1 MPENVCINGVDG
13 AWRWI
18 EAAWNESSYNAQSPD
33 WQTITGTLVLDEDAN
48 SIFQQPEPAV
58 TASIQVKLTVPDS
71 PPTVTTETLPGGT
84 IDTPYSQRLFANG
97 TEPIAWEVSDGK
109 LPEGLNL
116 NETTG
121 VISGT
126 PTAAGTATF
135 IVKAKNHNG
144 LDTKTLSIT
153 IAEAAEF
160 IVTFDE
166 NGGTPSVGSMTTTN
180 QKLTSLPSASQS
192 KHSFDGWYTEKSGGT
207 KITTDTVFH
216 ADTIVYAHWT
226 YTGGGGGSS
235 SGGSSS
241 NDGEGSVNNDATII
255 QRPDVN
261 EPNVPTT
268 AQSEK
273 VKTDAKGNVTIT
285 NPMVSD
291 AIKAA
296 KDDAKKHGN
305 QKNGVAVEVPVEMI
319 RSWTVYKS
327 R

>member
-135 IVKAKNHNG
+135 IVKAK
-144 LDTKTLSIT
+144 
-153 IAEAAEF
+153 
-160 IVTFDE
+160 
-166 NGGTPSVGSMTTTN
+166 TTM
-180 QKLTSLPSASQS
+180 A
-192 KHSFDGWYTEKSGGT
+192 
-207 KITTDTVFH
+207 
-216 ADTIVYAHWT
+216 
-226 YTGGGGGSS
+226 
-235 SGGSSS
+235 
-241 NDGEGSVNNDATII
+241 
-255 QRPDVN
+255 
-261 EPNVPTT
+261 
-268 AQSEK
+268 
-273 VKTDAKGNVTIT
+273 
-285 NPMVSD
+285 
-291 AIKAA
+291 
-296 KDDAKKHGN
+296 
-305 QKNGVAVEVPVEMI
+305 
-319 RSWTVYKS
+319 
-327 R
+327 